1 MNAKAAVLLSCSL
14 WHTHIYKVE
23 SDRGLAI
30 LTSLLLSTLHR
41 WGFELSGNIFYNL
54 LQNSTK
60 AVEFRTE
67 EEGQFDNIR
76 AALWGCMCMW
86 CRWWISLGFLWTE
99 APTKHTHLYAFTF
112 FAILLS
118 STQKAVKYLRPP
130 RWVYSIW
137 TAPNTTTMIGRLTG
151 YLVCLFFGSGKP
163 CLFARLDP
171 FFLFTPRLNPF
182 ILEFHVQTRHRN
194 D

>member
-67 EEGQFDNIR
+67 EGQFDNIR
-76 AALWGCMCMW
+76 AACVCGVGG
-86 CRWWISLGFLWTE
+86 GFLWDFFGLRRLQS
-99 APTKHTHLYAFTF
+99 THIFLLSLF

-137 TAPNTTTMIGRLTG
+137 TAPNTTTMIGCLTG